1 MFRYVLVPRYLRPTC
16 AFAGYLGYG
25 GYSMAAPWTSSYSTM
40 HHAPAVSTLGYGHGL
55 GYGYGLGYGHGIGY
69 GYGMSGYGLGYGYGL
84 GHLGHGGIYKK

>member
-1 MFRYVLVPRYLRPTC
+1 MFRYVLVLALATC

-25 GYSMAAPWTSSYSTM
+25 GYSMAAPWSSSYSTM

-55 GYGYGLGYGHGIGY
+55 GYGYGLGYGHGLGY

-84 GHLGHGGIYKK
+84 GHLGYGGIYKK